1 MDKFDKGTILYEL
14 QPYCDALLPVM
25 RDEKDKKGKPYQQIS
40 DATGIPMDNLKRF
53 YTGEHKQPC
62 VYKIAALCKYF
73 GLSMDALFGF
83 IPTEKT
89 VAHTE
94 LEEKK
99 AEIEDLQEE
108 LKGMKEAMAA
118 QQVEYQGRIAEYKEL
133 LADMKADKAEYKT
146 AMNRKNRIIR
156 ILGIAL
162 GVFVFLALALL
173 IIY

>member
-1 MDKFDKGTILYEL
+1 VPASNYYRGTLNRI
-14 QPYCDALLPVM
+14 PAAICSSS
-25 RDEKDKKGKPYQQIS
+25 RNSCFQQIS
-40 DATGIPMDNLKRF
+40 DVTGITMDNIKRF
-53 YTGEHKQPC
+53 YTGEHKQPS
-62 VYKIAALCKYF
+62 VYKIAALCRYF

-94 LEEKK
+94 LEEKN
-99 AEIEDLQEE
+99 AEIEALHEE

-146 AMNRKNRIIR
+146 AMKRKNRLIQV
-156 ILGIAL
+156 LGITL
-162 GVFVFLALALL
+162 GVLVLLALVLL
-173 IIY
+173 IILLTSN